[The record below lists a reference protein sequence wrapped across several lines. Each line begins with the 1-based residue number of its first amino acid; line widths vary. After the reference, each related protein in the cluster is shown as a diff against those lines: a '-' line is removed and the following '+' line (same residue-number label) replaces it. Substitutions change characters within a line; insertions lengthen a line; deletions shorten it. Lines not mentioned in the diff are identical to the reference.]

1 MIKQINVIHYRKL
14 KNVSLFF
21 SRGINFIA
29 GANGTCKSSILHM
42 VSNSFQ
48 KITSTSAPL
57 EDKKCLSVIKSI
69 NTNMNPKIESLTRG
83 DKQYRDPARGTKGT
97 LYSVSYLDDTVLE
110 FRKHNSDIKSRYAI
124 KPQYSAG
131 SEDKLPEV
139 PVVYLGLSRLYPYG
153 EYQNDDAVNKI
164 ANDLP
169 VFYKTEMNKLYKE
182 LTRIDISNS
191 FPQAMKDI
199 KVRAEFESNQEG
211 VDSNTI
217 SSGEENIFIILTG
230 LMSLRYYFE
239 ALLEEAKQ
247 NADSILLID
256 EFDATLHPAL
266 QIKLLDIM
274 REYSKD
280 YHIQIIAT
288 THSLTLLEH
297 ALRRGDNVLYL
308 IDNLTNIEVMKDPD
322 IYRIKMNLKS
332 LMRRDIYD
340 GKIIPVF
347 TEDAEARFF
356 LSRLFDYGA
365 KEIHGFNH
373 IRNCFC
379 LVDANLGSG
388 NLRQIFRDANLRPLM
403 QAICILDGDQ
413 SPDIG
418 KHIIS
423 LPGSLSPE
431 QLLLDYAS
439 ILCENDDPFWYTEEI
454 DYNGCRKPFF
464 VDNIQ
469 AKYQMFLEEQKKNSQ
484 NGEETKGKLRRFLKD
499 LWKDY
504 PEFFELLVQHWIF
517 DSNNQEVISEFF
529 NNLKVQ
535 FKKTAEFHGI
545 SRKDWED

>member
-1 MIKQINVIHYRKL
+1 MIKQIDVVHYRKL
-14 KNVSLFF
+14 KKIALIF
-21 SRGINFIA
+21 SRGVNFIA

-57 EDKKCLSVIKSI
+57 EDKKCLNVIKSI

-110 FRKHNSDIKSRYAI
+110 FRKHNSEIKSRYAI

-169 VFYKTEMNKLYKE
+169 VFYKTEMNKLYRE

-191 FPQAMKDI
+191 SPQSMKDI
-199 KVRAEFESNQEG
+199 KVRAEFESKQEG

-230 LMSLRYYFE
+230 LLSLRYYFE
-239 ALLEEAKQ
+239 SLREDAKKD
-247 NADSILLID
+247 ADSILLID

-274 REYSKD
+274 REYSKN

-308 IDNLTNIEVMKDPD
+308 IDNLTNIETMKDPD
-322 IYRIKMNLKS
+322 IYRIKMDLNS
-332 LMRRDIYD
+332 LMRRDIYN
-340 GKIIPVF
+340 GKKIPVF
-347 TEDAEARFF
+347 TEDAEARVF
-356 LSRLFDYGA
+356 LENILDYGA
-365 KEIHGFNH
+365 QKIPGFSNV
-373 IRNCFC
+373 RNSFC
-379 LVDANLGSG
+379 LVEATLGCDS
-388 NLRQIFRDANLRPLM
+388 LRQIFKDANLRPLM

-413 SPDIG
+413 TPDIG
-418 KHIIS
+418 QHIIA
-423 LPGSLSPE
+423 LPGGTSPE
-431 QLLLDYAS
+431 KLLLEYAD
-439 ILCENDDPFWYTEEI
+439 LLVENDDAFWYTDEI
-454 DYNGCRKPFF
+454 DYLGCRKPFYLEH
-464 VDNIQ
+464 IHSRYHQ
-469 AKYQMFLEEQKKNSQ
+469 ALDEYNKTTQ
-484 NGEETKGKLRRFLKD
+484 NGEKTKGKLRRDLKVI
-499 LWKDY
+499 WNDY
-504 PEFFELLVQHWIF
+504 PEFFDLLIKHWIADPLNQKAIHAFF
-517 DSNNQEVISEFF
+517 D
-529 NNLKVQ
+529 NLKIQ
-535 FKKTAEFHGI
+535 FFKTSEFHGI
-545 SRKDWED
+545 SRKDWKE